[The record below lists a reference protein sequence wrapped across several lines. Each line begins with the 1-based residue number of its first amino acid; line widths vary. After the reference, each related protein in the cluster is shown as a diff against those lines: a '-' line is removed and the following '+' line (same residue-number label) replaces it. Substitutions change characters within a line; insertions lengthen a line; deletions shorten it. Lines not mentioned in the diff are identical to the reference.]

1 MADDDP
7 FADDKTVLRP
17 GGRKPG
23 GGRGQAPAPP
33 ADDDKTVM
41 RPRPG
46 GGRGGQQRPAPP
58 PREPEP
64 RQAAPQR
71 QAQPRPAPRRATA
84 AEPAEI
90 RGSGLNPL
98 VNAATTLLVL
108 VAQLRGTARN
118 PDIAALR
125 SRVVHELKQFDAEA
139 REAGLSNETVLSARY
154 TLCTVL
160 DETVLSTP
168 WGSESPWARQ
178 TLLSAFHKETWGGE
192 KVFQILEHML
202 SAPARNIDYLE
213 LMYICL
219 ALGFEGKYRV
229 LEHGRR
235 QLEQVHEN
243 LFRAIRSQRPE
254 FERELSPHW
263 QGVVDKRSAL
273 VRYVPL
279 WVVAALAAA
288 LLASLYVGF
297 LFMLSDASD
306 PVFSRLQ
313 KIGRGDPPLAQIA
326 IAQPAEPPPPPP
338 PKERTVSLREFLAP
352 EVQQGL
358 VDVTESD
365 GRTTVV
371 IRGDGLFGSGS
382 VEVKSDILPLMARI
396 AEALQEVPG
405 RVLITGHTDSVPIR
419 TVRFPSNWHLS
430 QARAEAVAKVIAGD
444 GVDPSR
450 LTAEGRADTEP
461 MAPND
466 TSEGRAR
473 NRRVEV
479 ILIGQ
484 GAAQ

>member
-17 GGRKPG
+17 GGRKSTG
-23 GGRGQAPAPP
+23 GGGNAPP
-33 ADDDKTVM
+33 APEDDKTVM

-46 GGRGGQQRPAPP
+46 GRASRPGAPASA
-58 PREPEP
+58 PREPT
-64 RQAAPQR
+64 AQR
-71 QAQPRPAPRRATA
+71 QTQQRPAPRRAEA
-84 AEPAEI
+84 AAPAEI

-118 PDIAALR
+118 PDVAALR
-125 SRVVHELKQFDAEA
+125 SRVVQELKQFDAAA
-139 REAGLSNETVLSARY
+139 REAGLPNETVLSARY
-154 TLCTVL
+154 TLCTVM
-160 DETVLSTP
+160 DETVLATP

-202 SAPARNIDYLE
+202 SAPARNIEYLE

-235 QLEQVHEN
+235 QLEQIQEN
-243 LFRAIRSQRPE
+243 LFRAIRSQRPD

-263 QGVVDKRSAL
+263 RGVVDKRGAL

-288 LLASLYVGF
+288 LLAALYVGF
-297 LFMLSDASD
+297 RFMLSDAAD
-306 PVFSRLQ
+306 PAFSRLQ
-313 KIGRGDPPLAQIA
+313 QIGRGEPPIVEIA
-326 IAQPAEPPPPPP
+326 IAQPAVPAPPPP
-338 PKERTVSLREFLAP
+338 PKARTVSLREFLAP

-358 VDVTESD
+358 VDVTEAD

-371 IRGDGLFGSGS
+371 VRGDGLFGSGS
-382 VEVKSDILPLMARI
+382 VDVKSDILPLLERT
-396 AEALQEVPG
+396 AEALNEVPG
-405 RVLITGHTDSVPIR
+405 RVLVTGHTDSVPIR

-430 QARAEAVAKVIAGD
+430 QARAEAVSEVLARTLA
-444 GVDPSR
+444 DPER

-461 MAPND
+461 LAAND
-466 TSEGRAR
+466 TPENRAR
-473 NRRVEV
+473 NRRVEI
-479 ILIGQ
+479 ILITQ

>member
-1 MADDDP
+1 MSDDDP

-17 GGRKPG
+17 SARKPSP
-23 GGRGQAPAPP
+23 GRPAPP
-33 ADDDKTVM
+33 ADESDKTVM

-46 GGRGGQQRPAPP
+46 GRTPRGGSAESAAPSRESAPP
-58 PREPEP
+58 PR
-64 RQAAPQR
+64 A
-71 QAQPRPAPRRATA
+71 APRRAPPVA
-84 AEPAEI
+84 AGEV

-118 PDIAALR
+118 PDVAALR
-125 SRVVHELKQFDAEA
+125 GQVVQELKNFDSSA
-139 REAGLSNETVLSARY
+139 REAGLSNESVLSARY
-154 TLCTVL
+154 ALCTVL

-192 KVFQILEHML
+192 KVFQVLEHML
-202 SAPARNIDYLE
+202 GAPARNIDFLE

-229 LEHGRR
+229 LEQGRR
-235 QLEQVHEN
+235 QLEQIEDN
-243 LFRAIRSQRPE
+243 LFRAIRSQRPD

-263 QGVVDKRSAL
+263 QGVVDRRSAL

-279 WVVAALAAA
+279 WVVGAVAAA
-288 LLASLYVGF
+288 LLTALYVF
-297 LFMLSDASD
+297 FSFMLSDASE
-306 PVFSRLQ
+306 PAFARLQ
-313 KIGRGDPPLAQIA
+313 QIGR
-326 IAQPAEPPPPPP
+326 EPPPVVAQAVIAEQPPPP
-338 PKERTVSLREFLAP
+338 PKPRTVSLREFLAP

-365 GRTTVV
+365 GRTSVV

-382 VEVKSDILPLMARI
+382 VDVKTDILPLLVRI
-396 AEALQEVPG
+396 AEALNEVPG
-405 RVLITGHTDSVPIR
+405 KVLVTGHTDSVPIR

-430 QARAEAVAKVIAGD
+430 QARAEAVAKVLGENLT
-444 GVDPSR
+444 DPTR
-450 LTAEGRADTEP
+450 LTAEGRAETEP
-461 MAPND
+461 RAPND
-466 TSEGRAR
+466 TPENRAR

-479 ILIGQ
+479 ILVTQ
-484 GAAQ
+484 GTAQ